1 MPTVG
6 QTSVCLLSRPLRP
19 SSAMHRVSLPDTSLA
34 VHTRGSGLP
43 VLLLHG
49 FPFDHAMWSGQ
60 DPLADDVR
68 LIVPDQRGFGASSG
82 PPPASIAQL
91 ADDAVAL
98 LDALHVAEPAVICG
112 LSMGGYVAE
121 HVAARH
127 PHRVRALVLV
137 DTKLEADTP
146 EARAS
151 REKLA
156 ATVARVGQEA
166 VAEAMIPN
174 LLARSDAGR
183 ARPGRAAVEE
193 YLRRTI
199 QATPVATIT
208 AALAALAARPDMVE
222 PMRAVAVPVLLV
234 VGAEDT
240 ITPPACM
247 EQAERVLRTP
257 RLFIMPHCG
266 HMAPLE
272 DPATFNAAVGAFLRE
287 LAGPGAALPLD
298 APPPARGR

>member
-1 MPTVG
+1 
-6 QTSVCLLSRPLRP
+6 
-19 SSAMHRVSLPDTSLA
+19 MHTIHLPDTTLA
-34 VHTRGSGLP
+34 VHTCGSGLP

-49 FPFDHAMWSGQ
+49 FPFDHAMWAGQ

-68 LIVPDQRGFGASSG
+68 LIVPDQRGFGRSAG

-121 HVAARH
+121 HVASRH
-127 PHRVRALVLV
+127 PHRVRALILV

-146 EARAS
+146 EARAA

-183 ARPGRAAVEE
+183 ARSGRAAGEE
-193 YLRRTI
+193 LLRRLI
-199 QATPVATIT
+199 HATPVATIT

-222 PMRAVAVPVLLV
+222 PMRAVTVPVLLV

-240 ITPPACM
+240 ITPPDCM
-247 EQAERVLRTP
+247 ERAERVFPRP
-257 RLFIMPHCG
+257 RLLIMPHCG

-272 DPATFNAAVGAFLRE
+272 DPDTFNAAVREFLRE
-287 LAGPGAALPLD
+287 VAGHGAGPQADEHP
-298 APPPARGR
+298 RKHVH

>member
-1 MPTVG
+1 
-6 QTSVCLLSRPLRP
+6 
-19 SSAMHRVSLPDTSLA
+19 MHLVTLADTSLA

-43 VLLLHG
+43 LLLLHG
-49 FPFDHAMWSGQ
+49 FPLDHAMWSGQ

-68 LIVPDQRGFGASSG
+68 LIVPDQRGFGRSPG
-82 PPPASIAQL
+82 PPPTSIAQL
-91 ADDAVAL
+91 ADDAIAL
-98 LDALHVAEPAVICG
+98 LDALHVAEPAVVCG

-121 HVAARH
+121 PVAVRH

-146 EARAS
+146 EARAG

-183 ARPGRAAVEE
+183 ARAGRAAVEE
-193 YLRRTI
+193 QLRRTI
-199 QATPVATIT
+199 HATPVATIT
-208 AALAALAARPDMVE
+208 AALVALAARPDMVE
-222 PMRAVAVPVLLV
+222 PMRGVKVPAMLV

-240 ITPPACM
+240 ITPPECM
-247 EQAERVLRTP
+247 ERAERVLREP
-257 RLFIMPHCG
+257 RLFVMPQCC

-272 DPATFNAAVGAFLRE
+272 DPHTFNAAVREFLRE
-287 LAGPGAALPLD
+287 VAGPGAARPVDGPLPETDL
-298 APPPARGR
+298 PPADDR